1 MTVAPGVAEAV
12 RAAGVSK
19 RYSGKYAVHR
29 ATLSV
34 AAGSVH
40 ALVGE
45 NGAGKSTLLGMISGR
60 VTPDEGAVTVFG
72 DPLRGSSPRDSRRH
86 GIVVVYQELTMV
98 PGMTAAQNV
107 FLGQVTARGGVTL
120 DAAMRRRYQELCA
133 EFEVSIDPDA
143 RARDL
148 SVSQQQIVEIMRG
161 VQASA
166 RVLILDEPSAALAES
181 EREVLYRILRR
192 LRDSGV
198 TIVFVSHNLDEV
210 LLLSDAIT
218 VMRDGEVMAS
228 RPRADWDKQ
237 SIVRSMVG
245 RDVAVERRTERHAL
259 GAEALSVETLTLP
272 GVLHDISLTPR
283 QGEIVGLWGLIGSG
297 RTAFFRS
304 LSGLEPH
311 ARGTLR
317 LAGAGHPWP
326 RRVRDAVA
334 AGIVMVPESRKDAL
348 VMGMDAAANY
358 WLGRRGPGARG
369 PGRWWLAPK
378 RERAAVARDVSV
390 FGFNPRRIADP
401 VRLLSGGNQ
410 QKVLLAK
417 WAGYRPG
424 VFLVDEPT
432 RGIDVGAKAE
442 VLSSLVRLAAEGAA
456 IVVTS
461 SELEEVLAVCDRL
474 LVFAHGRVVRE
485 FDTVAGDYSVEQ
497 IVKFGFG
504 EADDP
509 GPGAPAAAG
518 GAVPAGEATGIDEV
532 REV

>member
-1 MTVAPGVAEAV
+1 MAVPSGVTEAV

-40 ALVGE
+40 AVVGE

-60 VTPDEGAVTVFG
+60 VAPDEGAVTVFG

-107 FLGQVTARGGVTL
+107 FLGQVRARGGVTL

-143 RARDL
+143 RAREL

-166 RVLILDEPSAALAES
+166 RVLILDEPSAALAEG

-228 RPRADWDKQ
+228 RPRAEWDKQ

-259 GAEALSVETLTLP
+259 GPETLSVEALTLP
-272 GVLHDISLTPR
+272 GVLHDISLTAR

-317 LAGAGHPWP
+317 LAGAEHPWP

-334 AGIVMVPESRKDAL
+334 AGVVMVPESRKDAL

-358 WLGRRGPGARG
+358 WLGRRAPGRG
-369 PGRWWLAPK
+369 LGRWWLAPK
-378 RERAAVARDVSV
+378 KERAAVARDAAE
-390 FGFNPRRIADP
+390 FGFNPRRVADP
-401 VRLLSGGNQ
+401 VRMLSGGNQ

-504 EADDP
+504 EADDTARA
-509 GPGAPAAAG
+509 GPAPAAGEA
-518 GAVPAGEATGIDEV
+518 PAGDATGIDEV
-532 REV
+532 REK